1 MPLSIDFS
9 KFKFSPV
16 IDFPKTYEI
25 YDFSQSYDPERMR
38 AGEFGIGRYGEKRP
52 GMYSTDLFKTGLF
65 KAGAAPRD
73 IHVGIDL
80 AAPVDAPVY
89 AFYDGRVYLTGVN
102 PAAGDYGG
110 TVITEHD
117 LDGRAIWALYGHLS
131 HRSVS
136 SRKAGDRL
144 RRGDIVGWLGNKQE
158 NGGWN
163 PHLHFQLS
171 WDKPERCD
179 LPGAV
184 NERDLS
190 EALRIYPDPRLVL
203 GPIY

>member
-1 MPLSIDFS
+1 MTTQTDFS
-9 KFKFSPV
+9 KFKFGPV

-38 AGEFGIGRYGEKRP
+38 NGSYGIGRYNEKRP
-52 GMYSTDLFKTGLF
+52 GMYSTELFTNGS
-65 KAGAAPRD
+65 APRD
-73 IHVGIDL
+73 IHMGIDL

-89 AFYDGRVYLTGVN
+89 AFYEGRIYLTGIN
-102 PAAGDYGG
+102 PAGGDYGG

-117 LDGRAIWALYGHLS
+117 LGGQTIWALYGHLS
-131 HRSVS
+131 HRSTTAK
-136 SRKAGDRL
+136 KAGDQL
-144 RRGDIVGWLGNKQE
+144 GTGDVIGWLGDKNE

-171 WDKPERCD
+171 WKKPEHCD
-179 LPGAV
+179 MPGAV
-184 NERDLS
+184 NERDLADS
-190 EALRIYPDPRLVL
+190 LRTYPDPRLVL